1 MISFNIMIQISIFID
16 LENLLID
23 EWTVSVD
30 EILRYYQ

>member
-1 MISFNIMIQISIFID
+1 MIQISRFID

>member
-1 MISFNIMIQISIFID
+1 MIQISRFID

-30 EILRYYQ
+30 EILLYYQ

>member
-1 MISFNIMIQISIFID
+1 MIQISRFTD
-16 LENLLID
+16 LESLLID